1 MTANAKPV
9 ILVVD
14 DEESMRWFLE
24 RTLRREGYDVSS
36 APDGPSAIAA
46 AQHTPPSLVL
56 ADVRMPG
63 MDGVALLR
71 ALKTVIPGVPVVLM
85 TAYGAVEDALHAM
98 KQGAV
103 DYVTKPFRVEQ
114 IRDVIS
120 KALAGSSRAPTLRD
134 LPAPTET
141 GPVAGVP
148 GVTNAD
154 AAPAAASRAPGPQ
167 SSQTTA
173 SAALAAASAGA
184 GLAAFLRDRVAH
196 LSLPVPPEL
205 ISGDLDLRGMTRLAE
220 TVYVDELLR
229 LTDGNVSR
237 AADIAGITR
246 PNLHRK
252 IQDLGLSADAY
263 RGR

>member
-1 MTANAKPV
+1 MTATAKPL

-24 RTLRREGYDVSS
+24 RTLRREGYDVAS

-134 LPAPTET
+134 LPAP
-141 GPVAGVP
+141 GAAASSASGASSS
-148 GVTNAD
+148 GD
-154 AAPAAASRAPGPQ
+154 AAAAASRPSGPQ
-167 SSQTTA
+167 TSQTTA
-173 SAALAAASAGA
+173 SAALAAASAGT

-196 LSLPVPPEL
+196 LTLPVPPEL
-205 ISGDLDLRGMTRLAE
+205 TSGDLDLRGMTRLAE